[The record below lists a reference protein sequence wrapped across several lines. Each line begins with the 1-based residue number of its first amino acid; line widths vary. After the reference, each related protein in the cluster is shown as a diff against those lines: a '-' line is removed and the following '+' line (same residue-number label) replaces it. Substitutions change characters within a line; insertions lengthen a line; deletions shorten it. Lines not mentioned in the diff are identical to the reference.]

1 MDSIK
6 KDTMRMDQNE
16 NTLDIQRTIRWIVE
30 GCQKELLVDKA
41 FAGAASLTIANAF
54 KVLGNPM

>member
-1 MDSIK
+1 
-6 KDTMRMDQNE
+6 MDQNE